1 MKNYKRFAALALA
14 ATMVVGSGL
23 TVMATDADAPA
34 APGTGSSTGTGEY
47 EGYVEETSVFSV
59 TVPTD
64 ASATKGFNF
73 FVDPNGLLAAT
84 NYARISG
91 ATAADFE
98 TGASL
103 FFERTPDADA
113 TPAVVKY
120 GKDSEEIT
128 LTNKSSYEVN
138 VEVSATVTGADKI
151 TLGEVK
157 DDTTNPTIDL
167 AIVSG
172 SDTAAITAEGG
183 KLVGTIAGEDSN
195 FEVKWNATDSKYE
208 YGLKDD
214 ADDTA
219 WKTYSFHLTGACGGT
234 WAEDQAEVEPQVTL
248 TWKVTDPK
256 ATPADDY
263 VMAADG
269 GAISY
274 TFSSKPTGDIT
285 ALAINGT
292 DRLAA
297 YSGGNITYN
306 SETGVLTVNATAA
319 SKTGLANG
327 GTLAVTIGGTEYTLT
342 YTK

>member
-1 MKNYKRFAALALA
+1 MKNYKRLATLALA
-14 ATMVVGSGL
+14 ATMVVGSGI
-23 TVMATDADAPA
+23 TAMATETTP
-34 APGTGSSTGTGEY
+34 APGTGSSTGTGDY

-59 TVPTD
+59 IVPTD
-64 ASATKGFNF
+64 ASSTKGFNF

-91 ATAADFE
+91 ATEDDFE
-98 TGASL
+98 ADATL

-138 VEVSATVTGADKI
+138 VEVSATVAGADKI

-157 DDTTNPTIDL
+157 DDTTDPTINL

-172 SDTAAITAEGG
+172 SDSAAITAEGG

-195 FEVKWNATDSKYE
+195 FEVKWNATDNKYE

-234 WAEDQAEVEPQVTL
+234 WSADQAEVEPQVTL

-263 VMAADG
+263 VMEGAAG
-269 GAISY
+269 GVISY
-274 TFSSKPTGDIT
+274 TFSSKPTGDVT

-292 DRLAA
+292 DRLTA
-297 YSGGNITYN
+297 YTAGNITYN
-306 SETGVLTVNATAA
+306 SETGVLSVNGTAA
-319 SKTGLANG
+319 TKTGLSNG
-327 GTLAVTIGGTEYTLT
+327 GTLKVTIGGTEYTLT